1 MRQNR
6 ISFDRGRRHSDRRD
20 NQIYITMVAI
30 GVILMLIAVMYFFLE
45 ANRIVIIKQI

>member
-6 ISFDRGRRHSDRRD
+6 ISFDRGRRHADRRD
-20 NQIYITMVAI
+20 NQLYVLLCAI